1 MFPAFPLTT
10 NEGESM
16 SAQAP
21 KKAED
26 AALQKAR
33 EAAEALGAEGE
44 KVTARTVAARA
55 GVRSTAA
62 NIAAREWNEAQAAA
76 VPIPPAPESVLFRFE
91 AMWREAITVARS
103 EHDQAR
109 AGWEAKVQTAQDE
122 VAELG
127 KDLERIE
134 AEKETAQGQ
143 VTALQAEVQR
153 LTQEVAEQRSRA
165 DTQTGTAIALAD
177 ERSRLTA
184 RLEEAEADRTQL
196 REKLAA
202 LTAAKNNVR

>member
-1 MFPAFPLTT
+1 
-10 NEGESM
+10 M

-26 AALQKAR
+26 VALQKAR
-33 EAAEALGAEGE
+33 AAAEALGAEGE
-44 KVTARTVAARA
+44 KVSARTVAARA
-55 GVRSTAA
+55 GVRLAA
-62 NIAAREWNEAQAAA
+62 GNVAAREWNEAQASA

-91 AMWREAITVARS
+91 AMWREAITAARS
-103 EHDQAR
+103 EHDEAR
-109 AGWEAKVQTAQDE
+109 AGWEAKVQAAQEE

-134 AEKETAQGQ
+134 AEKETERAQRE
-143 VTALQAEVQR
+143 ALQAEVAR
-153 LTQEVAEQRSRA
+153 LTQEVAEHRSRA

-184 RLEEAEADRTQL
+184 RLEQAEADRTQL
-196 REKLAA
+196 REQLAA
-202 LTAAKNNVR
+202 LTAAKKNVR

>member
-1 MFPAFPLTT
+1 
-10 NEGESM
+10 M

-26 AALQKAR
+26 DVALQKAR
-33 EAAEALGAEGE
+33 AAAEALGAEGE

-55 GVRSTAA
+55 GVRLSAG
-62 NIAAREWNEAQAAA
+62 NIAAREWNEAQASA
-76 VPIPPAPESVLFRFE
+76 VPIPPAPEPVLRRFE
-91 AMWREAITVARS
+91 AMWREAITAARF
-103 EHDQAR
+103 EHDEAR

-134 AEKETAQGQ
+134 AERETARAQ
-143 VTALQAEVQR
+143 VTTLEAEVRR

-184 RLEEAEADRTQL
+184 RLEQAEADRTQL

-202 LTAAKNNVR
+202 LTAAKKNVR